1 MEFNINM
8 YWMLNKY
15 EVDKQLKITRYKKKK
30 KIQKSRSN
38 KRNYL

>member
-15 EVDKQLKITRYKKKK
+15 EVDKQLNIIRYKKKNT
-30 KIQKSRSN
+30 KITIK
-38 KRNYL
+38 LT